1 MLFWLLRHG
10 WLILPSVF
18 VFPLPDGPHKKF
30 WLLIEL
36 LGLIIIIIIDLVV
49 ADDRKSSGLIMR

>member
-10 WLILPSVF
+10 WLILPFVF
-18 VFPLPDGPHKKF
+18 VFPLTDGPHKKF

-36 LGLIIIIIIDLVV
+36 LGLIIIIIL
-49 ADDRKSSGLIMR
+49 LIWWWQTTGKAAV

>member
-10 WLILPSVF
+10 WLILPFVF

-36 LGLIIIIIIDLVV
+36 LGLIIIIIL
-49 ADDRKSSGLIMR
+49 LIWWWQTTGKAAV